1 MNTFLRRPPS
11 TTTVTNMKFASMAFF
26 TALSFIWYSDAFV
39 VPRLVV
45 SPALST
51 NKQILSTA
59 PPQHA
64 RVTALRDDPKG
75 IVDVVFNSI
84 PLGVLFI
91 AAATER
97 ENRKEVFSLQEKAL
111 ATWKAA
117 QEAAI
122 AAEKESRKEAIAA
135 EKASWENAFLQ
146 QKNAIAAEKE
156 SRKEEIAAE
165 RASRKEDIAAE
176 KESRK
181 EAIAAEKASQDKA
194 IAAERAN
201 LLAALS
207 HQNEIWSLR
216 FENYM
221 AKGEKFKKDDGLP
234 PPSSPSDSKSE

>member
-1 MNTFLRRPPS
+1 M
-11 TTTVTNMKFASMAFF
+11 TTVTNMKFASMAFF
-26 TALSFIWYSDAFV
+26 TALSFIWYSEAFV

-45 SPALST
+45 SPATLST

-97 ENRKEVFSLQEKAL
+97 ENRKEVFALQERAL

-146 QKNAIAAEKE
+146 QKNAIAAVRARGGGDRDGPAC
-156 SRKEEIAAE
+156 SLRARGGGREETA
-165 RASRKEDIAAE
+165 
-176 KESRK
+176 
-181 EAIAAEKASQDKA
+181 
-194 IAAERAN
+194 
-201 LLAALS
+201 LLAAYGLVGGDRDGPAC
-207 HQNEIWSLR
+207 SLR
-216 FENYM
+216 
-221 AKGEKFKKDDGLP
+221 ARGGEMLFLFP
-234 PPSSPSDSKSE
+234 LFIFLLLTISA

>member
-1 MNTFLRRPPS
+1 M
-11 TTTVTNMKFASMAFF
+11 TTVTNMKFASMAFF
-26 TALSFIWYSDAFV
+26 TALSFIWYSEAFV

-45 SPALST
+45 SPATLST

-97 ENRKEVFSLQEKAL
+97 ENRKEVFALQENAL

-135 EKASWENAFLQ
+135 EKASQDKA
-146 QKNAIAAEKE
+146 
-156 SRKEEIAAE
+156 
-165 RASRKEDIAAE
+165 IAAE

-181 EAIAAEKASQDKA
+181 EAIAAEKASRKEEIAAERASQDKA

-216 FENYM
+216 FENY
-221 AKGEKFKKDDGLP
+221 AARGEKFKKDDGLP
-234 PPSSPSDSKSE
+234 PPSSPSDLKSE